1 MRKLKRWT
9 AALLCAVLL
18 LGLLPT
24 AALAA
29 DGGWAQ
35 SAVDTLNGIYQ
46 TSVFSTDD
54 TAPMTVGDARMV
66 LTAMGSSDDALTG
79 GEGDR
84 LTRAMACEVLADA
97 FSLSIPAGRSAI
109 AYLYENNI
117 INGVGDG
124 NLNET
129 GSVTLAQF
137 AVLTYRILNHTG
149 GGMGSSIA
157 GLKPGTD
164 EFYAWLYLAV
174 RKCVPFSVVN
184 TPIGT
189 ATIETY
195 TGSSLKP
202 NQPSDRVVY
211 EVSTAPQTGEAI
223 WDAWEAALSDPNIG
237 GQTGFIAPGYDAQ
250 DTVLE
255 AATKMVQR
263 FAAVYYQGNI
273 EVFRDVT
280 PDNWYY
286 DGILYLTDRQ
296 YIIGYGDGQ
305 FGANDLAPRYEFAV
319 LLTNVEG
326 VTLPTEPG
334 PGRIIEAI
342 QYVVGK
348 GYMTGSGQEETENW
362 DPFADDYWTTTV
374 TREEATV
381 GILKMLE
388 ATEGIDTASDNLAI
402 LDRFT
407 DRGQIASEASE
418 PYLAYAVSMGLLNG
432 TSSTTLSPNGETTRA
447 QIGVL
452 LYRTLIGVD
461 ASKMKDYADNTAYAI
476 RPDTTLV
483 YAVQPDTTL
492 VRTYIAPLADTAN
505 TLTLREDWRLT
516 SDLDLQVPAG
526 TTLTIDGNGHYI
538 YEMGGMLQNSGL
550 GQVVFT
556 AGTILYP
563 AGESGPCTTETS
575 NQLMAARQPHTV
587 TVLPSNN
594 GSITASAATAQMGQ
608 TVTLTVTPASGYRL
622 ETLTVTDGAG
632 QAVTLNGDTFV
643 MPASDVTIT
652 ATFGVQSGG
661 GSTGGGSTGGGSSS
675 GGTASGNQTE
685 TTTNPDGS
693 TTTTV
698 TNPDGTVT
706 ETTQFTDGS
715 KEVVET
721 KKDGTVT
728 TTTTDRTGNKT
739 QVVENPDGSSWT
751 TVTNVDGSGSVTE
764 VTASGSVAAHVT
776 LSEAA
781 AAAGG
786 TVTLPMPDVPVT
798 TRWESAPTI
807 TVDLPGRHTV
817 AIPVETPTSGTV
829 AVLVGEDGTETVL
842 QTSIPTENG
851 VVVTLS
857 DGDTV
862 KIVDNSKRFT
872 DVPVGYWGADAVNFA
887 ASRELFGGTSA
898 TTFSPDAAMTRAM
911 FVTVLARLE
920 GVDTDTGSTW
930 YEAGQ
935 QWAMAHGISDG
946 SNLDQALTREQLA
959 TMLYRYA
966 GSPAISGSLSSNADG
981 AAVSDWAK
989 TAMIWAVEGGLI
1001 TGTGS
1006 GLQPQGTATRAQVAT
1021 ILMRFLETHP

>member
-137 AVLTYRILNHTG
+137 AVLAYRILNHTG

-195 TGSSLKP
+195 TGSTKP

-211 EVSTAPQTGEAI
+211 EVSTQSKTGEAI
-223 WDAWEAALSDPNIG
+223 WDAWEAALGDTNIG
-237 GQTGFIAPGYDAQ
+237 GHSGFVATGYDPQ

-255 AATKMVQR
+255 AATKMVQQ
-263 FAAVYYQGNI
+263 FAAAKYQGNI
-273 EVFRDVT
+273 QVFHDVT

-296 YIIGYGDGQ
+296 YVIGYGDGQ
-305 FGANDLAPRYEFAV
+305 FGADDRAPRYEFAALLSTVDETVPATVQGPDRILRSIENV
-319 LLTNVEG
+319 L
-326 VTLPTEPG
+326 
-334 PGRIIEAI
+334 
-342 QYVVGK
+342 QK

-381 GILKMLE
+381 GILKMIQ
-388 ATEGIDTASDNLAI
+388 ATEGIDTTSDNLAI

-407 DRGQIASEASE
+407 DRSQIASEASK
-418 PYLAYAVSMGLLNG
+418 PYLAYAVSMGLLSG
-432 TSSTTLSPNGETTRA
+432 TSENTLSPTGRVSRA
-447 QIGVL
+447 QAGVL

-461 ASKMKDYADNTAYAI
+461 KTKMKDYADNA
-476 RPDTTLV
+476 V

-492 VRTYIAPLADTAN
+492 LRAYVAPLADTPN

-516 SDLDLQVPAG
+516 SDLDLQVPEG
-526 TTLTIDGNGHYI
+526 TTLTINGNGHYI
-538 YEMGGMLQNSGL
+538 YEMGGMLRNSGS
-550 GQVVFT
+550 GQVQFQE
-556 AGTILYP
+556 GTILYP
-563 AGESGPCTTETS
+563 TGADANAQKITAEGIWDTKES
-575 NQLMAARQPHTV
+575 NALMALRAGGQLLTISASSGGTV
-587 TVLPSNN
+587 TADKL
-594 GSITASAATAQMGQ
+594 AAKAGD

-693 TTTTV
+693 TTTAV

-739 QVVENPDGSSWT
+739 QVVENPDGSSRT

-817 AIPVETPTSGTV
+817 EIHVENPTSGTV

-966 GSPAISGSLSSNADG
+966 GSPAVSGSLSSNADG

>member
-35 SAVDTLNGIYQ
+35 SAVTTLNQIYGN
-46 TSVFSTDD
+46 VFS
-54 TAPMTVGDARMV
+54 ASNEEMTENHLQTI
-66 LTAMGSSDDALTG
+66 LTRTGWKTEVSFSSDVTR
-79 GEGDR
+79 GE
-84 LTRAMACEVLADA
+84 ACAVLADVFA
-97 FSLSIPAGRSAI
+97 LPIGSQTAI
-109 AYLYENNI
+109 AYLYQQNI
-117 INGVGDG
+117 INGKANGDLDAG
-124 NLNET
+124 
-129 GSVTLAQF
+129 GQVSLAEF
-137 AVLTYRILNHTG
+137 AVLAYRVLNFVG
-149 GGMGSSIA
+149 GGMGTETNWPAPGSKGYIA
-157 GLKPGTD
+157 
-164 EFYAWLYLAV
+164 WMYLAV
-174 RKCVPFSVVN
+174 RKCVPFELSQAN
-184 TPIGT
+184 TLIKNVSDF
-189 ATIETY
+189 ETY
-195 TGSSLKP
+195 GSVSEEPKQWRP
-202 NQPSDRVVY
+202 QIDGSTNPVY
-211 EVSTAPQTGEAI
+211 EVVTQKASAEDI
-223 WDAWEAALSDPNIG
+223 WKAWAAALSEPKLG
-237 GQTGFIAPGYDAQ
+237 GNASFIAPAYNPDETLLNAAIRMVEARNDANP
-250 DTVLE
+250 VI
-255 AATKMVQR
+255 
-263 FAAVYYQGNI
+263 FH
-273 EVFRDVT
+273 DVT
-280 PDNWYY
+280 AGNWFY
-286 DGILYLTDRQ
+286 DGIMYLVNNN
-296 YIIGYGDGQ
+296 IVIGYGDGQ

-326 VTLPTEPG
+326 VTLSTESG
-334 PGRIIEAI
+334 PGRIVEAI
-342 QYVVGK
+342 EYVVGK
-348 GYMTGSGQEETENW
+348 GYMTGTTSEEEGWNPTT
-362 DPFADDYWTTTV
+362 DAYWSQPT

-381 GILKMLE
+381 GILKMIQ
-388 ATEGIDTASDNLAI
+388 ATEGIDTTSDNLAI

-407 DRGQIASEASE
+407 DRSQIASEASK
-418 PYLAYAVSMGLLNG
+418 PYLAYAVSMGLLSG
-432 TSSTTLSPNGETTRA
+432 TSENTLSPTGRVSRA
-447 QIGVL
+447 QAGVL

-461 ASKMKDYADNTAYAI
+461 KTKMKDYADNA
-476 RPDTTLV
+476 V

-492 VRTYIAPLADTAN
+492 LRAYVAPLADTPN

-516 SDLDLQVPAG
+516 SDLDLQVPEG
-526 TTLTIDGNGHYI
+526 TTLTINGNGHYI
-538 YEMGGMLQNSGL
+538 YEMGGMLRNSGS
-550 GQVVFT
+550 GQVQFQE
-556 AGTILYP
+556 GTILYP
-563 AGESGPCTTETS
+563 TGADANAQKITAEGIWDTKES
-575 NQLMAARQPHTV
+575 NALMALRAGGQLLTISASSGGTV
-587 TVLPSNN
+587 TADKL
-594 GSITASAATAQMGQ
+594 AAKAGD

-693 TTTTV
+693 TTTAV

-739 QVVENPDGSSWT
+739 QVVENPDGSSRT

-817 AIPVETPTSGTV
+817 AIPVENPTSGTV

-862 KIVDNSKRFT
+862 KIVDNSKHFT

-966 GSPAISGSLSSNADG
+966 GSPAVSGSLSSNADG

>member
-9 AALLCAVLL
+9 AEMLCAVLL

-97 FSLSIPAGRSAI
+97 FSLCIPAGQSAI
-109 AYLYENNI
+109 AYLYERNI

-129 GSVTLAQF
+129 GSVTMAQF

-195 TGSSLKP
+195 TGSALKP

-223 WDAWEAALSDPNIG
+223 WNAWEDALSDPNIG
-237 GQTGFIAPGYDAQ
+237 GQTGFVATGYDAQ

-255 AATKMVQR
+255 AATKMVQQ
-263 FAAVYYQGNI
+263 FAAANYQGNI
-273 EVFRDVT
+273 EVFHDVT

-305 FGANDLAPRYEFAV
+305 FGADDRAPRYEFAALLSTVDGTVPATVQGPDRILRSIQNV
-319 LLTNVEG
+319 L
-326 VTLPTEPG
+326 
-334 PGRIIEAI
+334 
-342 QYVVGK
+342 QK
-348 GYMTGSGQEETENW
+348 DYMTGSGQEETDGWN
-362 DPFADDYWTTTV
+362 PFTDAYWTTIV
-374 TREEATV
+374 TREEAAV

-388 ATEGIDTASDNLAI
+388 ATESIDTTSDNLAI

-407 DRGQIASEASE
+407 DQGQIASEASK

-556 AGTILYP
+556 EGTILYP

-575 NQLMAARQPHTV
+575 NQRMAARQPHAV
-587 TVLPSNN
+587 TVLPSSN
-594 GSITASAATAQMGQ
+594 GSVTASAATAKMGQ

-643 MPASDVTIT
+643 MPASHVTIT

-661 GSTGGGSTGGGSSS
+661 GSTGGGSTGSSS
-675 GGTASGNQTE
+675 GGSSSGNQTE

-728 TTTTDRTGNKT
+728 TTTTDRTGNKM
-739 QVVENPDGSSWT
+739 QIVENPDGSSRT

-764 VTASGSVAAHVT
+764 VSASGRVAAHVT

-786 TVTLPMPDVPVT
+786 AVTLPMPDVPVT

-807 TVDLPGRHTV
+807 TVDLSGRHTV
-817 AIPVETPTSGTV
+817 AIPVQNPTSGTV

-862 KIVDNSKRFT
+862 KIVDNSKTFT
-872 DVPVGYWGADAVNFA
+872 DVPAGYWGADAVNFA
-887 ASRELFGGTSA
+887 ASRELFGGNSA

-920 GVDTDTGSTW
+920 GGDTDTGSTW

-935 QWAMAHGISDG
+935 QWAMDHGISDG

-966 GSPAISGSLSSNADG
+966 GSPAVSGSLSGYSDG

>member
-54 TAPMTVGDARMV
+54 TAPMAVGDARMI

-79 GEGDR
+79 GEGDW

-117 INGVGDG
+117 INGVGGG

-137 AVLTYRILNHTG
+137 AVLAYRILNHTG

-174 RKCVPFSVVN
+174 RNCVPFSVVN

-195 TGSSLKP
+195 TGSTLKP

-223 WDAWEAALSDPNIG
+223 WNAWKAALSDPNIG
-237 GQTGFIAPGYDAQ
+237 GQTGFTATGYDAQ

-255 AATKMVQR
+255 AATKMVQQ
-263 FAAVYYQGNI
+263 FATANYQGNI
-273 EVFRDVT
+273 EVFHDVT

-334 PGRIIEAI
+334 PGRIIKAI

-348 GYMTGSGQEETENW
+348 GYMTGSGQEETDGWN
-362 DPFADDYWTTTV
+362 PFTDAYWTTIV
-374 TREEATV
+374 TREEAAV

-388 ATEGIDTASDNLAI
+388 ATEGIDTTSDNLAI

-407 DRGQIASEASE
+407 DQGQIASEASK

-739 QVVENPDGSSWT
+739 QVVENPDGSSRT

-798 TRWESAPTI
+798 TRWEGAPTI

-817 AIPVETPTSGTV
+817 EIPVENPTSGTV

-898 TTFSPDAAMTRAM
+898 ATFSPDAAMTRAM

-966 GSPAISGSLSSNADG
+966 GSPAVSGSLSSNADG

-1006 GLQPQGTATRAQVAT
+1006 GLQLQGTATRAQVAT

>member
-97 FSLSIPAGRSAI
+97 FSLSMPAGRSAI

-117 INGVGDG
+117 INGVGGG

-129 GSVTLAQF
+129 GSVTMAQF
-137 AVLTYRILNHTG
+137 AVLTYRLLNHTG
-149 GGMGSSIA
+149 GGMGSSIV

-184 TPIGT
+184 GSIGT

-195 TGSSLKP
+195 TGSSLKTG
-202 NQPSDRVVY
+202 QPADRVIY
-211 EVSTAPQTGEAI
+211 EVNTALQNGEAI
-223 WDAWEAALSDPNIG
+223 WNAWEAALRDPNIG
-237 GQTGFIAPGYDAQ
+237 GLSDFSAPVYDPQ

-255 AATKMVQR
+255 AATKMVQQ
-263 FAAVYYQGNI
+263 FAAVKYQGNI
-273 EVFRDVT
+273 EVFHDVT

-305 FGANDLAPRYEFAV
+305 FGANDLAPRYEFAILLSTVDETVPATVQGSDRILRSIENV
-319 LLTNVEG
+319 L
-326 VTLPTEPG
+326 
-334 PGRIIEAI
+334 
-342 QYVVGK
+342 QK
-348 GYMTGSGQEETENW
+348 GYMTGSGQEETDGWN
-362 DPFADDYWTTTV
+362 PFTDAYWTTTV

-388 ATEGIDTASDNLAI
+388 ATEGIVTTSDNLAI

-407 DRGQIASEASE
+407 DRGQIASEASK

-432 TSSTTLSPNGETTRA
+432 TSSTTLSPDGDTTRA

-461 ASKMKDYADNTAYAI
+461 ATKMKDYADNTAY
-476 RPDTTLV
+476 V
-483 YAVQPDTTL
+483 VQPDTTL
-492 VRTYIAPLADTAN
+492 VRAYIAPLADTQN

-516 SDLDLQVPAG
+516 SDLDLQIPAG
-526 TTLTIDGNGHYI
+526 TTLTIDGDGHYI

-550 GQVVFT
+550 GQVAFT

-563 AGESGPCTTETS
+563 AGDDANAQKITAEGIWDTKES
-575 NQLMAARQPHTV
+575 NALMALRAGGHRVTIAGVSGGTV
-587 TVLPSNN
+587 TTDKL
-594 GSITASAATAQMGQ
+594 AARAGD

-622 ETLTVTDGAG
+622 ETLTVTDGTG
-632 QAVTLNGDTFV
+632 QAVTLNGDTFI

-652 ATFGVQSGG
+652 ATFDVQSGG

-728 TTTTDRTGNKT
+728 TTATDRTGNKT
-739 QVVENPDGSSWT
+739 QVVKNPDGSSRT
-751 TVTNVDGSGSVTE
+751 TVKNVDGSGSVTE

-817 AIPVETPTSGTV
+817 EIPVENPTSGTV

-862 KIVDNSKRFT
+862 KIVDNSKTFT
-872 DVPVGYWGADAVNFA
+872 DVPAGYWGADAVNFA

-966 GSPAISGSLSSNADG
+966 GSPAVSGSLSSNADG

-1006 GLQPQGTATRAQVAT
+1006 GLQLQGTATRAQVAT
-1021 ILMRFLETHP
+1021 ILIRFLETHP